1 MSKAP
6 ASQHLKEL
14 RTRGLIVAIFFILGA
29 CLAYGFQGPVID
41 SVLAPLKGQKLVYL
55 NVTGGFNFIFMIS
68 IYAGIALAL
77 PVLIQQLYA
86 FIRPALPEAAQQ
98 KSAKL
103 ILGSFVLLLC
113 GMAFGYF
120 VAVPNAL
127 VFLYSFADNFIDASL
142 TADSYLSF
150 VMAYTV
156 GIGVVFQI
164 PLILLLINSIKPFT
178 PSGLFQSEKWVI
190 VISFIVA
197 AIITPTPDPINQSII
212 AGPVIVIYQ
221 VGVIII
227 LHSIYKKRRAE
238 KRLRKKEL
246 AAQRLSK
253 KRGMT
258 QVPASILDGYKTPEP
273 IQTPR
278 PVSSHAAQQHTPY
291 QARPQVRPPVMNQM
305 KPMQPKQQPYVQPV
319 AKPFVQPIAK
329 PVTQPI
335 AQVPIYS
342 QPAPKKTQSMDGF
355 VTRPTKHQVVV
366 PKRVQPQPVVR
377 AIPRPASPNQRN
389 FTIDGMYRPFPPQPI
404 M

>member
-68 IYAGIALAL
+68 IYAGIALAM

-86 FIRPALPEAAQQ
+86 FIRPALPTDAQQ
-98 KSAKL
+98 TSAKL
-103 ILGSFVLLLC
+103 IVGSFILLLC

-150 VMAYTV
+150 VMAYTI

-164 PLILLLINSIKPFT
+164 PLLLLLINKIKPFT

-190 VISFIVA
+190 VAAFIIA
-197 AIITPTPDPINQSII
+197 AIITPTPDPINQTII
-212 AGPVIVIYQ
+212 AAPVVVIYQ
-221 VGVIII
+221 IGVFMI

-238 KRLRKKEL
+238 KRLRKREL

-258 QVPASILDGYKTPEP
+258 KVPASSLEGYKSPEP
-273 IQTPR
+273 IPTPL
-278 PVSSHAAQQHTPY
+278 PVRHAVQSYAHTQKQPVR
-291 QARPQVRPPVMNQM
+291 QQVRPQPVHKPVQVVAPIQQQPQPIQM
-305 KPMQPKQQPYVQPV
+305 KSAPQGLVQPQ
-319 AKPFVQPIAK
+319 KLH
-329 PVTQPI
+329 
-335 AQVPIYS
+335 
-342 QPAPKKTQSMDGF
+342 SMDGF
-355 VTRPTKHQVVV
+355 VRPTKHPVIV
-366 PKRVQPQPVVR
+366 PKRIQPQPIVR
-377 AIPRPASPNQRN
+377 AVPRTASVNQRN
-389 FTIDGMYRPFPPQPI
+389 FTIDGMYRPFPPRPI
-404 M
+404 TQ